1 MRFLRIP
8 DLNKE
13 FSWQFFDQSSDFC
26 PKTDPLAL
34 QLSIRQGSGSS
45 GLEGSITKPLSL
57 FRIFLC
63 YILIICIAFHF
74 RPSLQEQN
82 GTTRQL
88 FSRNTE
94 DLNDD
99 R

>member
-34 QLSIRQGSGSS
+34 QLSIRHGSGSS

-63 YILIICIAFHF
+63 YIIYYMYRVSFPPIPPGTERDDKATFH
-74 RPSLQEQN
+74 
-82 GTTRQL
+82 
-88 FSRNTE
+88 
-94 DLNDD
+94 
-99 R
+99 